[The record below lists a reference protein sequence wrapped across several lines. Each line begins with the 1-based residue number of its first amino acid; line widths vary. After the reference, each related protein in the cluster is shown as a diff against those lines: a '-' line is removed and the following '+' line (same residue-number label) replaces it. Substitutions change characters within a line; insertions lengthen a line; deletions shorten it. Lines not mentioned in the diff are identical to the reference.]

1 MRHPGPQVKVSIRRM
16 ADTRNPKKNMGLS
29 TSHLSR
35 MRRGVQAGFV
45 AAAALLV
52 AGCSWWSG
60 EAREQVVARGCPN
73 AGVLSDAARMTEYRA
88 GGGRD
93 ITDVAYRWE
102 LLDAVADCTYSGST
116 IDVDYA
122 LSMGVSI
129 GPAADRR
136 VVTAPVFVAVTRNGE
151 SVLQKTT
158 FEAEVEFEPGQRTAV
173 YTRTFEGL
181 EFEVGEDNGVIY
193 DIVLG
198 FQLTPE
204 QVQENRSR
212 QRF

>member
-1 MRHPGPQVKVSIRRM
+1 
-16 ADTRNPKKNMGLS
+16 
-29 TSHLSR
+29 
-35 MRRGVQAGFV
+35 
-45 AAAALLV
+45 
-52 AGCSWWSG
+52 
-60 EAREQVVARGCPN
+60 
-73 AGVLSDAARMTEYRA
+73 MTEYRA

-102 LLDAVADCTYSGST
+102 LLDAVADCSYSGTT

-122 LSMGVSI
+122 LSMGVSV

-158 FEAEVEFEPGQRTAV
+158 FEAEVEFEVGQRTTV

-181 EFEVGEDNGVIY
+181 EFDVGDDNGVIY

-212 QRF
+212 LRF

>member
-1 MRHPGPQVKVSIRRM
+1 M
-16 ADTRNPKKNMGLS
+16 
-29 TSHLSR
+29 
-35 MRRGVQAGFV
+35 
-45 AAAALLV
+45 AAALV
-52 AGCSWWSG
+52 TAGCGWWSG
-60 EAREQVVARGCPN
+60 ETREQTIARGCPN
-73 AGVLSDAARMTEYRA
+73 AGVLSDAAEMTEYRA

-102 LLDAVADCTYSGST
+102 LLDAVADCSYSGTT

-122 LSMGVSI
+122 LSMGVSV

-136 VVTAPVFVAVTRNGE
+136 VVTATVFVAVTRNGE
-151 SVLQKTT
+151 AVLQKTT
-158 FEAEVEFEPGQRTAV
+158 FEAEVEFEVGQRTTV

-181 EFEVGEDNGVIY
+181 EFDVGDDNGVIY

-212 QRF
+212 LRF